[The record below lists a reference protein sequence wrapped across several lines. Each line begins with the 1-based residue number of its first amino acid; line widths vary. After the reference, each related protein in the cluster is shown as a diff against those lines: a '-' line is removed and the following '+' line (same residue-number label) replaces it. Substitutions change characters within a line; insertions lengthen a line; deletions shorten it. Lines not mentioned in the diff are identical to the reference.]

1 MGAAPLPYRRCP
13 ASFIGWSCRGILR
26 PRILSC
32 LVSRLLG
39 STTAPVVRACDG
51 AAAPQ
56 SAAPS
61 LTRISRLRMN
71 LERCWFSSPWPADV

>member
-1 MGAAPLPYRRCP
+1 
-13 ASFIGWSCRGILR
+13 
-26 PRILSC
+26 
-32 LVSRLLG
+32 LLG
-39 STTAPVVRACDG
+39 STTYAVVRACDG

-71 LERCWFSSPWPADV
+71 LERCWFSKPWPADV